1 MSATVTGAT
10 SAAAPGHA
18 PVDGASRRVVLAALV
33 VAAAL
38 DVAYWA
44 LWFTARDQVASE
56 TRDAYVEFEQ
66 AFPLADLWLLVCV
79 VAGIVTIVRRS
90 PWALFW
96 LLAGGGAGLYLAS
109 MDTLYDVE
117 HGIWGMGANG
127 ITELGIV
134 LYTTVLGVSLLRWGW
149 RRRHTLL
156 QGR

>member
-1 MSATVTGAT
+1 MTT
-10 SAAAPGHA
+10 SQPGHEPA
-18 PVDGASRRVVLAALV
+18 EGTSRRVVLGALA
-33 VAAAL
+33 VAAVL

-79 VAGIVTIVRRS
+79 VAAFITLVRRS
-90 PWALFW
+90 HWSLFW
-96 LLAGGGAGLYLAS
+96 LLAGGGAGIYLAC
-109 MDTLYDVE
+109 MDTLYDLE

-127 ITELGIV
+127 ITELAIV
-134 LYTTVLGVSLLRWGW
+134 AYTVTLGVGLLRWGW

-156 QGR
+156 AAR